1 MNKTV
6 QVAIRFPA
14 DVKAWL
20 VAQAEKNGSSQNSE
34 VIRAVRERMAT
45 NPAWGWRRTIC
56 MPCAIAA

>member
-20 VAQAEKNGSSQNSE
+20 AAQAEKNGSSQNSE
-34 VIRAVRERMAT
+34 VIRAVRERMDAMEK
-45 NPAWGWRRTIC
+45 AD
-56 MPCAIAA
+56 A